1 LLPQQEV
8 TDVLFRLVR
17 AGVITGKVADDAGE
31 PMIGVSVTVL
41 RKPSEKELEDALPG
55 ARRTEMTSVSVART
69 DDRGEYRVFGLR
81 PAEYYVKATETG
93 MAPYMG
99 GGQDGGMGQQTMMV
113 QVLGSQF
120 APMYFPGVLQLDQA
134 QPVVLR
140 AGEEVQADF
149 AMRRIKLVEV
159 AGRVMEP
166 MAVQRPRRMC
176 TFQRRGYRT
185 GSVASTWDKETPTR
199 VGE

>member
-1 LLPQQEV
+1 
-8 TDVLFRLVR
+8 
-17 AGVITGKVADDAGE
+17 
-31 PMIGVSVTVL
+31 MIGVSVTVL